1 MPSCDDCGQ
10 MFENIPDLARHMNR
24 WCPENNDLKGK
35 RDDDED
41 DNIPSKKSRLEEQTT
56 IDEGEDVAFTR
67 LAELVRE
74 ANEDKWESKV
84 DKYVTDGLT
93 EEEARMKGNRKL
105 NDEDL
110 EQFMSRYAS
119 LIQYILQLKDGRL
132 HLKVMKLV
140 DDLVQDGMDY
150 NKAIKIA
157 IRKYE
162 HMLENYLDEVIDI
175 ENYEESDEEEEDDD
189 DEKEEED

>member
-1 MPSCDDCGQ
+1 MPSCDDCGL
-10 MFENIPDLARHMNR
+10 MFENILDLARHMNR

-41 DNIPSKKSRLEEQTT
+41 DNIPSKKSRLEEQTI
-56 IDEGEDVAFTR
+56 IDEGKDVAFTK

-84 DKYVTDGLT
+84 DKYVKDGLT
-93 EEEARMKGNRKL
+93 EEEARMKANRKL

-132 HLKVMKLV
+132 HLKFMKLV

-157 IRKYE
+157 IRKYK

-175 ENYEESDEEEEDDD
+175 ENCEESDDEEEDDD
-189 DEKEEED
+189 DETE